1 VETTLRKRS
10 IATARDNGIEALEE
24 LARRGLVTLMML
36 LEPLLTVRLKVIQGV
51 LRRLHLGLLLGRLK
65 ILSI

>member
-1 VETTLRKRS
+1 
-10 IATARDNGIEALEE
+10 
-24 LARRGLVTLMML
+24 VTLMML

-51 LRRLHLGLLLGRLK
+51 LGRLHLGLLLGRLK